1 MKQYIKKTIALVL
14 LLMAGTSTWGAWD
27 GTTRTAPSET
37 QTIEGHTYTIIN
49 TEAEWAWLCNDW
61 QNGERYIKLNADLDM
76 GSHVLSDII
85 GGTSR
90 SVSGV
95 IDGNNKTISNL
106 HVVKN
111 NSWETGGIV
120 GYMYNC
126 TLKNLHV
133 VNGLVESTQSG
144 NYGIGGLVGGFGSNS
159 TIDHCSFIGTVDAG
173 DKDYVGGIVGRPTNT
188 GWVITNCYF
197 DGTVIGNNYVGA
209 IIGQIGSSTIES
221 GNTYSDTSSIN
232 INGVAIYGNGTD
244 IKIGKKASDFITY
257 ALTKVSTTN
266 GSFTVKVGAGN
277 ATKATAGA
285 PITIN
290 TIPATG
296 YVVNSVSV
304 VDASS
309 NSVKVTKSAANA
321 YTFTM
326 PASNVT
332 ITVTFGEPGNYLVKT
347 IANSDGTITSNK
359 ETANKNEV
367 VTLTVTPND
376 GKIITASNII
386 VTKTG
391 TADMAQSRS
400 LDDSP
405 LGGGD
410 ITVTAVSVDA
420 RGSGTY
426 QFTMPNTNVEIS
438 ATFTKNNNLSAAT
451 IGVSGTYTYDGTPKI
466 PSASVT
472 LSGTPLTSNDY
483 TLLYYLEN
491 GTTPAVGTDATTA
504 PTNAGSYKVKAQGK
518 NTYTGTTK
526 TGASFT
532 INKAELSIIAKPKVI
547 NYGDAPANDGVEY
560 SGFVNSENNSVLGGT
575 LVYSYNYNQ
584 YDNVGTYTITPSGLT
599 SGNYTISF
607 VTGSLTVNPKVV
619 TSPTITLGTTSYT
632 YDGTE
637 KKPTVTA
644 VKDGERTIP
653 SEEYT
658 VSYED
663 NINVGTATV
672 KITDKDGGNYTVS
685 GSATFSIAA
694 ADGSMVPPTGKSD
707 LVYTGS
713 PMDLITA
720 GTSTTGTV
728 QYSLDGSTY
737 DTTIPQGEE
746 AKEYTI
752 YYKVVANPG
761 YNDVAAQSFKVTIA
775 PKTVTE
781 PTITLSETSY
791 IYDNKAKEPT
801 VTVKD
806 GDTLI
811 PASEYAVSYEDN
823 VKIGKAT
830 VKITDKDGGNYI
842 VNGSA
847 TFSITQDMQTV
858 EVETEEDKTVKTDIA
873 ATITDEGNKEVTIT
887 DAVIPASEAGSTEAA
902 IPPTVEI
909 GGNTY
914 TVTEIA
920 DNAFAGKTEITDIY
934 LPDTEEPITLGED
947 ALKIS
952 DTEIAR
958 VHTPLAL
965 LDDYAL
971 DKGLEQNLEAEKL
984 MATVTPPNQYWTF
997 SCGIDVKVPEGVKVY
1012 KCILNEE
1019 GTAVV
1024 IIQISDADLGGI
1036 IKANNGVLIS
1046 CTAGN
1051 AYDIIAS
1058 KNASI
1063 TTISDRDEKSYG
1075 RDNLLEPVI
1084 ESKNY
1089 AAGDYYVLKNNEFH
1103 AILDNAS
1110 KVPACKAVLHKPAG
1124 VSASRSMGINEDG
1137 TTGISRIS
1145 LEDDGAEWYN
1155 VQGQRISN
1163 PTKSGLYIKNG
1174 KKVIVK

>member
-1 MKQYIKKTIALVL
+1 M
-14 LLMAGTSTWGAWD
+14 
-27 GTTRTAPSET
+27 
-37 QTIEGHTYTIIN
+37 
-49 TEAEWAWLCNDW
+49 
-61 QNGERYIKLNADLDM
+61 
-76 GSHVLSDII
+76 
-85 GGTSR
+85 
-90 SVSGV
+90 
-95 IDGNNKTISNL
+95 
-106 HVVKN
+106 
-111 NSWETGGIV
+111 
-120 GYMYNC
+120 
-126 TLKNLHV
+126 
-133 VNGLVESTQSG
+133 
-144 NYGIGGLVGGFGSNS
+144 
-159 TIDHCSFIGTVDAG
+159 
-173 DKDYVGGIVGRPTNT
+173 
-188 GWVITNCYF
+188 
-197 DGTVIGNNYVGA
+197 
-209 IIGQIGSSTIES
+209 
-221 GNTYSDTSSIN
+221 
-232 INGVAIYGNGTD
+232 
-244 IKIGKKASDFITY
+244 
-257 ALTKVSTTN
+257 
-266 GSFTVKVGAGN
+266 
-277 ATKATAGA
+277 
-285 PITIN
+285 
-290 TIPATG
+290 
-296 YVVNSVSV
+296 
-304 VDASS
+304 
-309 NSVKVTKSAANA
+309 
-321 YTFTM
+321 
-326 PASNVT
+326 
-332 ITVTFGEPGNYLVKT
+332 
-347 IANSDGTITSNK
+347 
-359 ETANKNEV
+359 
-367 VTLTVTPND
+367 
-376 GKIITASNII
+376 
-386 VTKTG
+386 
-391 TADMAQSRS
+391 
-400 LDDSP
+400 
-405 LGGGD
+405 
-410 ITVTAVSVDA
+410 
-420 RGSGTY
+420 
-426 QFTMPNTNVEIS
+426 
-438 ATFTKNNNLSAAT
+438 
-451 IGVSGTYTYDGTPKI
+451 
-466 PSASVT
+466 
-472 LSGTPLTSNDY
+472 
-483 TLLYYLEN
+483 
-491 GTTPAVGTDATTA
+491 
-504 PTNAGSYKVKAQGK
+504 
-518 NTYTGTTK
+518 
-526 TGASFT
+526 
-532 INKAELSIIAKPKVI
+532 
-547 NYGDAPANDGVEY
+547 EY

-909 GGNTY
+909 GGDTY

-1124 VSASRSMGINEDG
+1124 VSASRSMGINENG

-1163 PTKSGLYIKNG
+1163 PTKSGLYIRNG